1 MAAAAIAGL
10 AVAADMTRPA
20 THTWTA
26 YNKPNANTREGR
38 VPTYQEP
45 NANTREGRVPTN
57 G

>member
-1 MAAAAIAGL
+1 MAAAAIAGV